1 MKANGHFKDFAWK
14 KCLLGASVVALL
26 VGCSPHI
33 IETNEVSLKLN
44 YHPAS
49 EKVQALDEKI
59 LLLKPAFQYS
69 DNIAK
74 EYENKFKNQ
83 TALKVEQILQNQGYK
98 VINVDSS
105 DKDDFSFAQKKE
117 GYLAIVMNGEIVL
130 RPDPKRTIQKKSEP
144 GLLFSTGLDKM
155 EGVLIPAGFIKVTI
169 LEPMSGESLDSFTID
184 LSELD
189 IQEKFLKTTHSSHS
203 GGLVSTM
210 VKGTDNSNDA
220 IKSALNKIFAN
231 IMQEIDK
238 KLTQK
243 NLESYQKDAKELKN
257 KKNR

>member
-1 MKANGHFKDFAWK
+1 MKTNGHFKDFAWK
-14 KCLLGASVVALL
+14 KCLLGASVAALL

-33 IETNEVSLKLN
+33 IETNEVALKLN

-83 TALKVEQILQNQGYK
+83 TTLKVEEILQNQGYK

-117 GYLAIVMNGEIVL
+117 GYLAVAMNGEIVL

-155 EGVLIPAGFIKVTI
+155 EGVLIPAGFV
-169 LEPMSGESLDSFTID
+169 
-184 LSELD
+184 
-189 IQEKFLKTTHSSHS
+189 
-203 GGLVSTM
+203 
-210 VKGTDNSNDA
+210 
-220 IKSALNKIFAN
+220 
-231 IMQEIDK
+231 
-238 KLTQK
+238 
-243 NLESYQKDAKELKN
+243 
-257 KKNR
+257 